1 MEKHEKV
8 ARTHRV
14 LAILYGLL
22 LAVFG
27 FLLYPHSGLP
37 SGGLIGVALLFLGL
51 TVLHYATSV
60 GASNKKP
67 WARMLSTLI
76 ALLMLFAFP
85 VGTIIGAYLLFN
97 NWSDD
102 GYYEAT

>member
-8 ARTHRV
+8 ARTHRA
-14 LAILYGLL
+14 LALLYGLL
-22 LAVFG
+22 LLVLG
-27 FLLYPHSGLP
+27 YMLYPHSGKP
-37 SGGLIGVALLFLGL
+37 NNALISVFSIFLSL

-60 GASNKKP
+60 GAYNKRP
-67 WARMLSTLI
+67 WARMTSTLI

-102 GYYEAT
+102 GYYEST